1 MKIIFSKKSKQAFSI
16 SEKIILINAKIAA
29 LEELKQTHEKNKDS
43 TAIFFLNLEL
53 KDLTAHREHKIKELK
68 TIEKF

>member
-1 MKIIFSKKSKQAFSI
+1 MKIIFSKKSKQAFFI
-16 SEKIILINAKIAA
+16 SEEIILINAKIAA
-29 LEELKQTHEKNKDS
+29 LEELKHTHEKNKDS

-53 KDLTAHREHKIKELK
+53 KDLTVHREQKIKELK